1 MESIKLFTEW
11 SATAI
16 EVATVFVIVLA
27 AAVGTVRFLLH
38 LIQKVPNAFEQYR
51 VRLGQMLILSLEL
64 LVAADIIRTVVLEP
78 TLANASV
85 LGLLVLIRTFLSW
98 SLSVEIEGEWP
109 WNARRHMKTEVH
121 VK

>member
-1 MESIKLFTEW
+1 MEPIKLFTEW
-11 SATAI
+11 CATAI
-16 EVATVFVIVLA
+16 EVATVIVIVLA
-27 AAVGTVRFLLH
+27 VAAGTARFLLH

-85 LGLLVLIRTFLSW
+85 LGLLVVIRTFLSW

-109 WNARRHMKTEVH
+109 WNAGRQTETEARA
-121 VK
+121 K